1 MILLTVYGQM
11 VFKWQAMG
19 LGAFPAGWAERGLFL
34 LRILFNPW
42 IVSSYAAAL
51 LASLF
56 WLAALRRLDL
66 SYAYPFTSLAF
77 VLVLILSAIF
87 FHEAVTAP
95 KVAGLI
101 LILIGIIVASRG

>member
-1 MILLTVYGQM
+1 MTRYSPRSTRRARIGPIRLIRDIRGENGEATIAYLFILAMILLTVYGQM

-56 WLAALRRLDL
+56 WLGR
-66 SYAYPFTSLAF
+66 
-77 VLVLILSAIF
+77 
-87 FHEAVTAP
+87 
-95 KVAGLI
+95 
-101 LILIGIIVASRG
+101 